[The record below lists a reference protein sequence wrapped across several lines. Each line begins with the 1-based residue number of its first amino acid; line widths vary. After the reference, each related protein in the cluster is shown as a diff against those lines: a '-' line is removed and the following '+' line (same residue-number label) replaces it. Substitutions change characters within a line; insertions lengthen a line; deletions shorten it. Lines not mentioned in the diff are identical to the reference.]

1 MASVNLEEKA
11 NFTRL
16 SRLLVDKGT
25 EALRNTFDAIHPP
38 VNLPAVLNA
47 NRKSLL
53 RLKFRVINNSQWDL
67 LFPPSGDPPDS
78 KTFDV
83 TLLTVLFR
91 NICGF
96 TAPSTGWGAMP
107 VHTDRSMQAN
117 IVRLK
122 SFRNE
127 VYAHVTSTQVDNA
140 TFESLWLK
148 IAQALVE
155 LNIPQNDVDDLK
167 TCPLGHEEEIYV
179 EVLKKLKSE
188 EEESMKVL
196 EAIECSVNRLTQ
208 ITEENRDGIKQL
220 HQSALEQQNDV
231 HAKHCSKE
239 SDEDLLRKLA
249 KHNFKSKIRGK
260 VKWFHPGSREW
271 LLQQVDEFVNNK
283 HNSSV
288 LLLTAG
294 PGFGKSVFAAKVCE
308 NFKIKGKLA
317 ASHFCDFSNSNLRDP
332 MMMLQSLASQMCENI
347 TGFKEKLV
355 DQLRRPHQ
363 VQSLK
368 DAFRIYLQNPLD
380 ELDLEKPTLVVIDGL
395 DESAADDKNE
405 IMNLIADY
413 FPDLPECIKFLVT
426 SRPEISIGKLSDV
439 QKINIDSNDTENN
452 SDLELY
458 LKACLPCLADRKAE
472 TPCFFEFG
480 DPVPTVCEEL
490 ANTKCQGSFLYAFYV
505 QSELRKRDDLDK
517 MTLDEI
523 MTFVPEGLD
532 SIYLKYFKRLENE
545 LRAIRHGSLDVLR
558 ILEMLSVSEGPLPLS
573 FISRALGLASDCR
586 ETTKIINKVNETVS
600 CLLYV
605 SDALVTVF
613 HKSVIDWLLA
623 EGYKDHEYTVKVSD
637 GNKSLWLRCEQ
648 VFEEIKKRVCS
659 LDDLDLTN
667 DVKYALDHGF
677 RYLKA
682 CNMEESFFWVVDFVI
697 IYVFF
702 TIYPLRGEYLVH
714 LWAEILHGSV
724 VTSDELR
731 ERILWH
737 VFEIDFLRNKSTQ
750 KTRSYYLKSV
760 LTHSPEGCF
769 SDNEKKIA
777 ESLLSKV
784 RRFVE
789 YNNFN
794 EVEVLPF
801 AAWHH
806 NPARPEYID
815 WDTVWEPGISA
826 VGLSH
831 DKTMAAVGNTDWT
844 ISVISVPSLVKLW
857 EYSAELGSIDLH
869 TPVCCVFAPD
879 DSFVLFGILETVLN
893 IAERKLVPFFHGNN
907 EAFWLC
913 AFSPN
918 GKRLVTSDGLNTI
931 KLWDVSRQSLLSLLC
946 ADVCVNWC
954 SFSSTGLLIIGD
966 RKDADPS
973 YEDMNFLELNDFII
987 QNRRSK
993 DSFCVWSAITW
1004 QRSDERNIRYAKLK
1018 ELQVGVLQNKKCNR
1032 CFRPGFKELISSR
1045 RLENELCVPLI
1056 FSEGQFEARATGI
1069 YNGVNCIFS
1078 LKGCSLSVI
1087 ESTHFTMLASWN
1099 FFVHISY
1106 HTERNNHCLCKIT
1119 ALEDDLWFYADV
1131 KKLVV
1136 FRTLATTQE
1145 QLSRLPRP
1153 TRILSSSFSPDG
1165 SRLATCTSDGHINIW
1180 NVDTSQVEQRF
1191 KSNQGDSSFACWWS
1205 EEFLFVFHFFDRTP
1219 SLTKYLDVN
1228 LEILFFVSLQ
1238 VSLCHLLEEFV
1249 SLSALVDFSEGLLIF
1264 KCGNTKPVKV
1274 LDVNGTG
1281 EPRMVTLPGIKAW
1294 MDIIVSP
1301 GASFVFGG
1309 NMKFCC
1315 IWERITEEPVTYE
1328 VIYSDNDSFLGSCE
1342 LHFACCFTKDSK
1354 IAVVRIKLPDIW
1366 HFDIIDL
1373 DSVVY
1378 KNIRLE
1384 EYPTGSKL
1392 FCLKKNRVVIVPSDH
1407 VIHFID
1413 MDSGALLNS
1422 CFQRYLT
1429 KDSLEQ
1435 LKLSPKETTIAL
1447 PTMNGNMEFL
1457 RLCIPQDPL
1466 LSRIKREAAARWP
1479 FSSRLY

>member
-1 MASVNLEEKA
+1 NSCSVMASVDLEEKS

-38 VNLPAVLNA
+38 ANLPGVLNA

-53 RLKFRVINNSQWDL
+53 RLRFRVINDSQWNL
-67 LFPPSGDPPDS
+67 LFPPSGNPPDS

-96 TAPSTGWGAMP
+96 TAPPTGWDTMP
-107 VHTDRSMQAN
+107 VNTDRSVQAN

-127 VYAHVTSTQVDNA
+127 VYAHVTSTQLDNA
-140 TFESLWLK
+140 TFESLWLQ

-167 TCPLGHEEEIYV
+167 TCPLAHEEQIYV
-179 EVLKKLKSE
+179 EMLKKLKSQ
-188 EEESMKVL
+188 EEESTKVF
-196 EAIECSVNRLTQ
+196 EVLTS
-208 ITEENRDGIKQL
+208 IAEESRDGIKQL
-220 HQSALEQQNDV
+220 HQSVLEQQSDIQALQSSVNHSSQVVKDNILE
-231 HAKHCSKE
+231 KNCSKE
-239 SDEDLLRKLA
+239 SDEHLLRKLA
-249 KHNFKSKIRGK
+249 THNFKSKIRGK
-260 VKWFHPGSREW
+260 VKLFHPGSREW
-271 LLQQVDEFVNNK
+271 LLQQVDEFGNNK

-308 NFKIKGKLA
+308 DFKNKGKLA

-347 TGFKEKLV
+347 TGFKEKLL
-355 DQLRRPHQ
+355 DHLRRPHQ

-380 ELDLEKPTLVVIDGL
+380 ELDLEEPTLVVIDGL

-405 IMNLIADY
+405 IMNLIVDY

-426 SRPEISIGKLSDV
+426 SRPEISIGKLNGV
-439 QKINIDSNDTENN
+439 QKINIDSNDTNN
-452 SDLELY
+452 DLDLELY
-458 LKACLPCLADRKAE
+458 LKACLPCLADRKAKI
-472 TPCFFEFG
+472 PWFFEYG
-480 DPVPTVCEEL
+480 DPVTTVCEEL
-490 ANTKCQGSFLYAFYV
+490 AQTKCQGSFLYAFYV
-505 QSELRKRDDLDK
+505 QFELRKRDDLDK

-532 SIYLKYFKRLENE
+532 SIYLKYFNRLENE
-545 LRAIRHGSLDVLR
+545 LRAIRHGCLDVLR
-558 ILEMLSVSEGPLPLS
+558 ILEMLAVSEGPLPLS

-605 SDALVTVF
+605 SDDLVTVF

-623 EGYKDHEYTVKVSD
+623 EGYKNHEYAVKVSD

-648 VFEEIKKRVCS
+648 VFEEIKKRICS

-702 TIYPLRGEYLVH
+702 TIYPLRGKYLVH
-714 LWAEILHGSV
+714 LWAEILQGSV
-724 VTSDELR
+724 VTSYELR

-737 VFEIDFLRNKSTQ
+737 VFEIDFLRNKSTL

-769 SDNEKKIA
+769 SDNEKIIA

-789 YNNFN
+789 YSNFN
-794 EVEVLPF
+794 EVDVLPF

-806 NPARPEYID
+806 NPSRPEYID
-815 WDTVWEPGISA
+815 WDEVWEPGISA

-844 ISVISVPSLVKLW
+844 ISVICVPSLVKLW
-857 EYSAELGSIDLH
+857 EYSAELGSVNLS

-879 DSFVLFGILETVLN
+879 DSFVLFGLLETVLN
-893 IAERKLVPFFHGNN
+893 IAERKLVTFFHGSK
-907 EAFWLC
+907 EAFSSC
-913 AFSPN
+913 AFSPS
-918 GKRLVTSDGLNTI
+918 GKRLLTSNGSNTI
-931 KLWDVSRQSLLSLLC
+931 KLWDVSRQSLLVSLC
-946 ADVCVNWC
+946 ADVRVDWC
-954 SFSSTGLLIIGD
+954 SFSSTGLFIIGD

-973 YEDMNFLELNDFII
+973 YEDVDFLELNDFII

-1032 CFRPGFKELISSR
+1032 CFRQGFKELISSR

-1056 FSEGQFEARATGI
+1056 FSEGQFEARSTGI

-1078 LKGCSLSVI
+1078 LKGYSFSVI
-1087 ESTHFTMLASWN
+1087 ESTHFTILASWN
-1099 FFVHISY
+1099 VFVDK
-1106 HTERNNHCLCKIT
+1106 RNNYCLCKIT
-1119 ALEDDLWFYADV
+1119 ALENDLWFYADV
-1131 KKLVV
+1131 EKLVV

-1153 TRILSSSFSPDG
+1153 TRVLSSSFSPDG
-1165 SRLATCTSDGHINIW
+1165 SRLATCASDGHINIW

-1191 KSNQGDSSFACWWS
+1191 KSNQGDSLFACWWS
-1205 EEFLFVFHFFDRTP
+1205 EEFLFVFDFFDRIP
-1219 SLTKYLDVN
+1219 RLTKYLHVN

-1281 EPRMVTLPGIKAW
+1281 EPRMVTLPEIKAW

-1328 VIYSDNDSFLGSCE
+1328 VIYSDHDLFLGSCE

-1373 DSVVY
+1373 DSGVY

-1392 FCLKKNRVVIVPSDH
+1392 FCLKKDRVVIVPSDH

-1413 MDSGALLNS
+1413 MDS
-1422 CFQRYLT
+1422 
-1429 KDSLEQ
+1429 
-1435 LKLSPKETTIAL
+1435 
-1447 PTMNGNMEFL
+1447 
-1457 RLCIPQDPL
+1457 
-1466 LSRIKREAAARWP
+1466 
-1479 FSSRLY
+1479 

>member
-1 MASVNLEEKA
+1 
-11 NFTRL
+11 
-16 SRLLVDKGT
+16 
-25 EALRNTFDAIHPP
+25 
-38 VNLPAVLNA
+38 
-47 NRKSLL
+47 
-53 RLKFRVINNSQWDL
+53 
-67 LFPPSGDPPDS
+67 
-78 KTFDV
+78 
-83 TLLTVLFR
+83 
-91 NICGF
+91 
-96 TAPSTGWGAMP
+96 
-107 VHTDRSMQAN
+107 MQAN

-127 VYAHVTSTQVDNA
+127 VYAHATSTQLDNA

-155 LNIPQNDVDDLK
+155 LHIPQNDVNDLK

-179 EVLKKLKSE
+179 ERLKTLKSE
-188 EEESMKVL
+188 EEKSMKVL
-196 EAIECSVNRLTQ
+196 EAIECSINCLTQ

-220 HQSALEQQNDV
+220 HQSALEQQNNI
-231 HAKHCSKE
+231 HAIQSSVNHSSQIVKDNILEKNCSKE

-249 KHNFKSKIRGK
+249 KHNFKSKIRSK
-260 VKWFHPGSREW
+260 VKLFHPGSREW

-308 NFKIKGKLA
+308 DFKMKGKLA

-332 MMMLQSLASQMCENI
+332 MIMLQSLASQMCENI

-380 ELDLEKPTLVVIDGL
+380 ELDLEEPTLVVIDGL

-413 FPDLPECIKFLVT
+413 FKDLPECIKFLVT
-426 SRPEISIGKLSDV
+426 SRPEISIGKLNDV
-439 QKINIDSNDTENN
+439 QRINIDSDDTNNDL
-452 SDLELY
+452 DLELY
-458 LKACLPCLADRKAE
+458 LKACLPCLADRKANI
-472 TPCFFEFG
+472 PLFFEYG

-490 ANTKCQGSFLYAFYV
+490 AKTKCQGSFLYAFYV

-532 SIYLKYFKRLENE
+532 SIYLKYFNRLEKE
-545 LRAIRHGSLDVLR
+545 LNAIRHGSLDVLS
-558 ILEMLSVSEGPLPLS
+558 ILEMLAVSEGPLPLS
-573 FISRALGLASDCR
+573 FISHALGLASDCR

-605 SDALVTVF
+605 SDDLVTVF

-623 EGYKDHEYTVKVSD
+623 EGYKNHEYTVNVSD

-648 VFEEIKKRVCS
+648 VFEEIKKTICS

-697 IYVFF
+697 IYVVF
-702 TIYPLRGEYLVH
+702 TIYPFKGEYLVH

-737 VFEIDFLRNKSTQ
+737 VFEIDFLRNKSTL

-789 YNNFN
+789 YSNFN

-806 NPARPEYID
+806 NPENPEF
-815 WDTVWEPGISA
+815 WREPEISA

-831 DKTMAAVGNTDWT
+831 DKAMAAVGNTDRTNVT

-857 EYSAELGSIDLH
+857 EYSAGLESIRLR
-869 TPVCCVFAPD
+869 TPVCCVFGPD

-893 IAERKLVPFFHGNN
+893 IAERKQVPFFHGNK
-907 EAFWLC
+907 EFFASC

-918 GKRLVTSDGLNTI
+918 GKRLLTSNGSNTI

-946 ADVCVNWC
+946 ADVCVDWC
-954 SFSSTGLLIIGD
+954 SFSSTGLFIIGD
-966 RKDADPS
+966 RKDVAYVPDDDWVP
-973 YEDMNFLELNDFII
+973 YGLII
-987 QNRRSK
+987 QDRRQE
-993 DSFCVWSAITW
+993 DSFCVWNAITW
-1004 QRSDERNIRYAKLK
+1004 QRSDERNIRDVKLK
-1018 ELQVGVLQNKKCNR
+1018 ELGVLQKNKKCNR
-1032 CFRPGFKELISSR
+1032 CFRPGFKELNSSK
-1045 RLENELCVPLI
+1045 RLEIELCMPLTV
-1056 FSEGQFEARATGI
+1056 SRGRQFEARSTGI

-1078 LKGCSLSVI
+1078 LKDYFLSVI
-1087 ESTHFTMLASWN
+1087 ESIHFTTLASWN
-1099 FFVHISY
+1099 FFVDISY
-1106 HTERNNHCLCKIT
+1106 YFEQNNDCLCKIT

-1131 KKLVV
+1131 KKLIV
-1136 FRTLATTQE
+1136 FRTLAPTQE

-1153 TRILSSSFSPDG
+1153 TRVLSSSFSPDG
-1165 SRLATCTSDGHINIW
+1165 SRLATCTSDGNINIW
-1180 NVDTSQVEQRF
+1180 NVYTSQVEQRF

-1205 EEFLFVFHFFDRTP
+1205 EECLFVFDFFDRTP
-1219 SLTKYLDVN
+1219 SLTKYLDDG
-1228 LEILFFVSLQ
+1228 LEIIFFVSLQ

-1264 KCGNTKPVKV
+1264 ECGSTNPVKV
-1274 LDVNGTG
+1274 LDVNGTE
-1281 EPRMVTLPGIKAW
+1281 EPRMVTLPEIKTG
-1294 MDIIVSP
+1294 MNIVVSP
-1301 GASFVFGG
+1301 DASFVFGG
-1309 NMKFCC
+1309 NIRFFY

-1328 VIYSDNDSFLGSCE
+1328 VFYSGTCASYDGS
-1342 LHFACCFTKDSK
+1342 ACCFTNDSK
-1354 IAVVRIKLPDIW
+1354 IAVVRKANISIV
-1366 HFDIIDL
+1366 DL
-1373 DSVVY
+1373 VGDDD
-1378 KNIRLE
+1378 KRIRLE
-1384 EYPTGSKL
+1384 ESINSKF
-1392 FCLKKNRVVIVPSDH
+1392 FCLRKDRVVIAPCDH
-1407 VIHFID
+1407 VIHFLD

-1422 CFQRYLT
+1422 SFQRYLT
-1429 KDSLEQ
+1429 NDSLKQ

-1447 PTMNGNMEFL
+1447 PKINGDMEFL

-1466 LSRIKREAAARWP
+1466 LSRMKREAAAEWP
-1479 FSSRLY
+1479 LGSLLY